1 MIYRSSAAADGRSSS
16 GAGVDL
22 NKWLNDASFQPS
34 GSPCI
39 LILILLQR
47 TMAIT
52 ISGLFIY
59 PIKSC
64 RGIPVF
70 SAELTALGFKYDR
83 NYMLIEKKEAKPDDK
98 DGLKEDKWIPMT
110 IREHPKVLLP
120 IISAEMHRC
129 C

>member
-1 MIYRSSAAADGRSSS
+1 
-16 GAGVDL
+16 
-22 NKWLNDASFQPS
+22 
-34 GSPCI
+34 
-39 LILILLQR
+39 
-47 TMAIT
+47 MAIT

-98 DGLKEDKWIPMT
+98 DGLKEDKDGLKEDKWIPMT
-110 IREHPKVLLP
+110 IREHPRVLLP